1 MIPISIIAD
10 TEDKAQNDSVTV
22 CEEVVSESIEK
33 FDDLGR
39 IVIPKEI
46 RAKLFGTK
54 GNMPLSENEPM
65 EIFLN
70 GEDIILRRYKGEE
83 LCEWKKNLLYPG
95 KINNPHVDESMNI
108 ATTKYCPCCGKEIKI
123 VD

>member
-1 MIPISIIAD
+1 MRKSELTREKQRLLWEENNMLISG
-10 TEDKAQNDSVTV
+10 
-22 CEEVVSESIEK
+22 VVRR

-46 RAKLFGTK
+46 RSKLFGTK
-54 GNMPLSENEPM
+54 GNMPLSENESM

>member
-1 MIPISIIAD
+1 MLISG
-10 TEDKAQNDSVTV
+10 
-22 CEEVVSESIEK
+22 VVRR

>member
-1 MIPISIIAD
+1 MLISG
-10 TEDKAQNDSVTV
+10 
-22 CEEVVSESIEK
+22 VVRR

-46 RAKLFGTK
+46 RSKLFGTK

-70 GEDIILRRYKGEE
+70 GEDIILSRYKGEE
-83 LCEWKKNLLYPG
+83 LC
-95 KINNPHVDESMNI
+95 
-108 ATTKYCPCCGKEIKI
+108 
-123 VD
+123 

>member
-1 MIPISIIAD
+1 MWISGAVR
-10 TEDKAQNDSVTV
+10 N
-22 CEEVVSESIEK
+22 

-46 RAKLFGTK
+46 RAKLFGTN
-54 GNMPLSENEPM
+54 GNVSMSKNEPM

-83 LCEWKKNLLYPG
+83 FCEWKKDIVYPG
-95 KINNPHVDESMNI
+95 KINNPHVCESQNI
-108 ATTKYCPCCGKEIKI
+108 NTAKYCPCCGKEIKI
-123 VD
+123 VDMIG